1 MASLQADVS
10 CLAKKWPVNRSLRN
24 IKYFP
29 LKQPIWVPPGATV
42 NCNIWR
48 RSDESRVWYEWCAE
62 VVDNRDGG
70 TMEPC
75 VLTAS
80 SIHNPG
86 GRSYH
91 VKKWWN
97 LSGRI
102 GLLLK
107 HLLHSSKLCIP
118 PSNKLVFVR
127 LAGASLHGC
136 KLIYFPHMWYKT
148 YIWSLLVVSLCFVL
162 QAPWLWTSSSHLPT
176 QGSKINLINPGV
188 IDKTF
193 PPYASL
199 YLRTFDPPPQSY
211 VYGANTSLHKWWKN
225 FVMMVRIG
233 GPAICMPSA

>member
-1 MASLQADVS
+1 MAR
-10 CLAKKWPVNRSLRN
+10 NRSLRN

-97 LSGRI
+97 LSGII

-127 LAGASLHGC
+127 PGWC
-136 KLIYFPHMWYKT
+136 IT
-148 YIWSLLVVSLCFVL
+148 
-162 QAPWLWTSSSHLPT
+162 PWLQVDLLSPLMIQDIH
-176 QGSKINLINPGV
+176 PGV
-188 IDKTF
+188 IAKTF
-193 PPYASL
+193 PPNASL

-211 VYGANTSLHKWWKN
+211 FMVLTHHCTNDGRTLWWWFGLAGQQYACHQPK
-225 FVMMVRIG
+225 FEWRFDSEHFFCVITIG
-233 GPAICMPSA
+233 YRHSTIQLTCPSVS